1 MSFPARRILVDTNVW
16 VDNYVS
22 TRPSSPDA
30 QAFFDSAFAAGAE
43 LLYPVHVLKDVY
55 YLIGAY
61 LKRQARSLDTG
72 LTEQKTRAIAELAW
86 AAAKNMHENATAV
99 GADESDAWK
108 AFGYRTLT
116 NDLEDSFV
124 LEAAER
130 ARADM
135 LVTSD
140 VRLIAKATVPAHTPG
155 DACIFLRG

>member
-1 MSFPARRILVDTNVW
+1 MNSPARRILVDTNVW

-30 QAFFDSAFAAGAE
+30 QAFFDSAFAAGVE
-43 LLYPVHVLKDVY
+43 LLYPVHSLKDVY

-61 LKRQARSLDTG
+61 LKRQARSLDTE
-72 LTEQKTRAIAELAW
+72 LTEQKVRAISELAW
-86 AAAKNMHENATAV
+86 GAAKNMHENATAV

-108 AFGYRTLT
+108 ALKYRTLT

-124 LEAAER
+124 LAAAER
-130 ARADM
+130 AQVDM

-140 VRLIAKATVPAHTPG
+140 VKLIAKATVPAHTPA
-155 DACIFLRG
+155 DACILLQG